1 MKKRFLWLFLMLITI
16 TSFSIKVDASA
27 PRTLKAGGTVLMPD
41 YVSGYPVY
49 WKSTEDK
56 KHELFCEVAN
66 LPFPSGKT
74 ITRVSKADKGFAYI
88 IKNKPNTWSGNRDYY
103 VTQMA
108 VWWYK
113 DILAGGNS
121 NLDANFKSYC
131 QLNRNSHDQCRDI
144 VNLVEG
150 ARKYSGSKA
159 SMVFS
164 SGTVRFTETRNYF
177 ISDVI
182 TFSNSNLSKFNGLKL
197 IGAPTGSTITNIKN
211 YDSYSQ
217 FQIRVNKNSITEG
230 KTYNFKVEATGT
242 YTDLSV
248 YDYYYASGYQKVL
261 YDVVYTKNKTITESK
276 SISLYITPKKVVIP
290 PTQPTV
296 MNSLTIEKVDQ
307 NGKHVRNAELTLYY
321 GNCSKSTCYSKNV
334 FSRWTTSASSYK
346 IYDLPTGYYT
356 VVETRTPSGYQTAE
370 KGLIYIG
377 RNDRNYKYTVIN
389 KPEVKIPEIT
399 QPKPTVMNSLTI
411 EKVDQNGRHIRNA
424 ELTLYYGN
432 CTKSTCY
439 SKNVFSRWTTSAS
452 SYKIYDLP
460 IGYYTVVETRT
471 PKGYQT
477 AEKGLIYIA
486 RNDIDYKYTVTNI
499 PEIKVK
505 PVVISKTDVAGNK
518 NIQGATLVIKDSRG
532 FTVETFVSTVN
543 SKEIY
548 LNEGYYTL
556 QETKAPNGYKLNTT
570 VVYFHVDKE
579 GNTKIRNAS
588 GSYISVNEIILTNST
603 FDMVNISKLDKN
615 TNNYLVGAVLE
626 VKDEKGSTV
635 ASWTTTN
642 QSHNLTL
649 KPGVY
654 TVSETYTPKGY
665 LKNTDVITFKLLE
678 DGSLMIKNSSG
689 NYMNAAGI
697 IIYNVPEEE
706 YEVITEVPKTGLSST
721 LTYVMGSVTLAAG
734 AWVLYRNEKYSI

>member
-27 PRTLKAGGTVLMPD
+27 PRTLKAGGTILMPD

-74 ITRVSKADKGFAYI
+74 ITRVSEADKGFAYI

-108 VWWYK
+108 IWWYK

-164 SGTVRFTETRNYF
+164 SGTVRFTETGNYF

-307 NGKHVRNAELTLYY
+307 NGRHIRNAELTLYY

-346 IYDLPTGYYT
+346 IYDLPIGYYT

-377 RNDRNYKYTVIN
+377 RNDIDYKYTVIN
-389 KPEVKIPEIT
+389 K
-399 QPKPTVMNSLTI
+399 
-411 EKVDQNGRHIRNA
+411 
-424 ELTLYYGN
+424 
-432 CTKSTCY
+432 
-439 SKNVFSRWTTSAS
+439 
-452 SYKIYDLP
+452 
-460 IGYYTVVETRT
+460 
-471 PKGYQT
+471 
-477 AEKGLIYIA
+477 
-486 RNDIDYKYTVTNI
+486 

-556 QETKAPNGYKLNTT
+556 QETKAPNGYKLNTS

-734 AWVLYRNEKYSI
+734 AWVLYRNEKYTI